1 MGHQGLLYR
10 TGDYVRVENGL
21 LYYEGR
27 CDSQIKVRGHRVDLS
42 EIEKTVKSFEVIDK
56 AVVLCYKP
64 NEPAQKVLCYF
75 TVKTKEEKV
84 NKYSLLMLA
93 KNPDKAHHYTY

>member
-84 NKYSLLMLA
+84 NKYSS
-93 KNPDKAHHYTY
+93 D